1 MSESQVRKQ
10 SQNGGFLGALAGL
23 ITKTIIPVA
32 TKFIPK
38 IIALLATGAIT
49 SDVAIKKIMGKGI
62 INVPPDKKNDLIKSS
77 KLTKSQIN
85 KLLNSPCQ
93 CQLLLSKK
101 QSQNGGSPGLQS
113 SLGIPIIS
121 SLIGNLIGK
130 CLQIERSRGCD
141 ESRPRIRAYRPP
153 PSGNG
158 LQIESSRGNG
168 LPIDS
173 TSKRIPITEL
183 KKAKISRL
191 PYF

>member
-1 MSESQVRKQ
+1 MSESQVKKQ

-23 ITKTIIPVA
+23 LTR
-32 TKFIPK
+32 FIPK
-38 IIALLATGAIT
+38 IITPLATGALT
-49 SDVAIKKIMGKGI
+49 TVGDVAMKKIMGTGM

-93 CQLLLSKK
+93 CQLNLTKK
-101 QSQNGGSPGLQS
+101 QLQNGGFLGLLA

-130 CLQIERSRGCD
+130 GLQIKRC
-141 ESRPRIRAYRPP
+141 RIRSCRQPL
-153 PSGNG
+153 SGDE
-158 LQIESSRGNG
+158 LQIESSRGKG
-168 LPIDS
+168 
-173 TSKRIPITEL
+173 L

-191 PYF
+191 SYF